1 MQTKGPLPLR
11 VFQWTLWLLMLG
23 LIVYAFAPGIIDRLA
38 GNHDARIAAP
48 SASVNQEAPE

>member
-11 VFQWTLWLLMLG
+11 VFQWALWLLMLG
-23 LIVYAFAPGIIDRLA
+23 LIVYAFAPGMIDRLA
-38 GNHDARIAAP
+38 GNRDARIAAP